1 MIVNDKEI
9 LDKMNKD
16 ENYRSDVL
24 INFNFEMQ
32 LAQRI
37 CYTHENKFSPQEYKL
52 AVVSLEQENARLKK
66 EIKEYEELIDKYH
79 YEHDNEFKYWLSI
92 REEHSKLKDRI
103 EKAIELIEEIQNFPH
118 TNINQHKDMKEL
130 KEILKGEEEK
140 EVE

>member
-1 MIVNDKEI
+1 MNDKEI

-52 AVVSLEQENARLKK
+52 AVVSLEQENARLKDNWNKLNNWLEEQVKYLTEIDGQNIPLNDNFKFCSMNELYQTGKYSGFK
-66 EIKEYEELIDKYH
+66 EALEK
-79 YEHDNEFKYWLSI
+79 
-92 REEHSKLKDRI
+92 I
-103 EKAIELIEEIQNFPH
+103 EVI
-118 TNINQHKDMKEL
+118 L
-130 KEILKGEEEK
+130 KEN
-140 EVE
+140 